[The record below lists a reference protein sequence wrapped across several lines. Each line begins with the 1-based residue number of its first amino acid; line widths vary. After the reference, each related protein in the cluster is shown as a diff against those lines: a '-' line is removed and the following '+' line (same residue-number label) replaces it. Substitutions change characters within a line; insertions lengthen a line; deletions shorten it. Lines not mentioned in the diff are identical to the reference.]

1 MSGAKHA
8 APQRHSRDPASRGPA
23 TNLRMYQGISL
34 DRLAIVSWGR
44 DRREDIHAGQR
55 PHPAHPPP
63 VVVRSSANTGNA
75 SR

>member
-55 PHPAHPPP
+55 PTRRTLPRWSCLPDDEPTAD
-63 VVVRSSANTGNA
+63 
-75 SR
+75 